1 MYHGYNVLDWFIF
14 SNLYFPCAT
23 YSRAPES
30 SRVNN
35 DTYKYMIYIFCTFSP
50 LSIVHYGSTLHLFT
64 PVFLFL
70 LFLSPVFFEVWRH
83 LGFILWFTLW
93 FMKLREASFGGYFL
107 SRWCCRVMTP
117 LTASFWASQGRS
129 PLRAV
134 RVRFVSILGSV
145 VHFGV
150 GSLGAVC
157 FAWVG
162 WVNRS
167 FSICIQSALGS
178 KQLHLRP
185 L

>member
-35 DTYKYMIYIFCTFSP
+35 DTYKYMIYIFF
-50 LSIVHYGSTLHLFT
+50 VH
-64 PVFLFL
+64 FL
-70 LFLSPVFFEVWRH
+70 LFQLYITDLHCIYLLRSSCSCCSRLLFFEVWRH